1 MTYWYIVVKTI
12 ELKLFMYCK
21 HKIYFILTLRRVL
34 HAKFFINVDE
44 KYCHF
49 SIDALPIIMSIGSYR
64 NWRKSD
70 LALYLFKSYHKHN
83 MLLGTNF
90 WYHEI
95 IAHNI
100 YSHMSRLFQCKIINL
115 ITSIGKQNI
124 IVIIFLSLLFSVIIC
139 YFWFSLC
146 NG

>member
-12 ELKLFMYCK
+12 ELKLFMHCK

-100 YSHMSRLFQCKIINL
+100 YSHIQRKIINL

-124 IVIIFLSLLFSVIIC
+124 IIIFLSLLFSVIIC
-139 YFWFSLC
+139 YFWFFPM
-146 NG
+146 

>member
-1 MTYWYIVVKTI
+1 MSKNEIRENVTYWYIVVKTI

-83 MLLGTNF
+83 MILGTNF

-95 IAHNI
+95 IQ
-100 YSHMSRLFQCKIINL
+100 RKIINL

-124 IVIIFLSLLFSVIIC
+124 IIIFLSLLFSVIIC
-139 YFWFSLC
+139 YFWFFPM
-146 NG
+146 

>member
-100 YSHMSRLFQCKIINL
+100 YSHIKTTQDYQFDYKYRQTKYHYYFSTFAIL
-115 ITSIGKQNI
+115 GHY
-124 IVIIFLSLLFSVIIC
+124 LLFLVFP
-139 YFWFSLC
+139 YVMG
-146 NG
+146 NR